1 MQYKHRAEDQVS
13 YTIDGESFAILRP
26 AYNFYVLIKIKTM
39 VSENIVRD
47 RTLVLRVLVPG
58 LHTQLSDKLL
68 AKQEGADDKNPTNS
82 NNNPA
87 ASSTYNS
94 NSGGGGGNNNST
106 SSNSNSNSSAADQIL
121 NLEGVTCLPSSEG
134 STLWHFRCDGAT
146 YPARLV
152 NLPCPVEVHK
162 THDHATYHKSADIGQ
177 MLIVYEDEYAMEE
190 AENERGYKTE
200 GFPSYYHSGLSP
212 PMKRVVQRRFRARF
226 TERESKAIPPPHK
239 EVTEVEKE
247 IQALITKLSAKPG
260 KQKGRGRGG
269 RGGSG
274 GGASS
279 VTVITKEKVIEEVED
294 EIVDY
299 EPWMEAGKIYTIEDA
314 KKHPEWWLTKD
325 EMKEI
330 DTAKKTEE
338 EEKQRKADKTEEKKK
353 RKKEKKKKKEEE
365 KQQQAAAAAPE
376 SGSKKKGIPSLAS
389 RQSVEVE
396 EQPMDDVEA
405 TARLLASG
413 QGGNEEDFLF
423 DLGEGD
429 FNFDDDDLMLSLG

>member
-1 MQYKHRAEDQVS
+1 V
-13 YTIDGESFAILRP
+13 
-26 AYNFYVLIKIKTM
+26 N
-39 VSENIVRD
+39 ENIVRD

-68 AKQEGADDKNPTNS
+68 AKQEVADSSSSS
-82 NNNPA
+82 NNNP
-87 ASSTYNS
+87 SSS
-94 NSGGGGGNNNST
+94 SSSGGAGSSNNTNNNNS
-106 SSNSNSNSSAADQIL
+106 SSAADQIL
-121 NLEGVTCLPSSEG
+121 NLEGVACLPSSAG

-190 AENERGYKTE
+190 AENEKGYKIE

-226 TERESKAIPPPHK
+226 EERESKAIPPPHK
-239 EVTEVEKE
+239 EVSEVEKE
-247 IQALITKLSAKPG
+247 IQELITKLSSKPG

-269 RGGSG
+269 SAA
-274 GGASS
+274 ASS
-279 VTVITKEKVIEEVED
+279 STVTTKEKAIEVIED

-299 EPWMEAGKIYTIEDA
+299 EPWMESGKIYTIEDA

-330 DTAKKTEE
+330 ETAKKAEE
-338 EEKQRKADKTEEKKK
+338 DEKQRKAEKAQEKKK
-353 RKKEKKKKKEEE
+353 RKEEKKKKKQEE
-365 KQQQAAAAAPE
+365 KQQAAALE
-376 SGSKKKGIPSLAS
+376 SGSKQKKKGIPSLSS
-389 RQSVEVE
+389 RTMYAAPEN
-396 EQPMDDVEA
+396 PTPPIDDVEFAA
-405 TARLLASG
+405 TLNEG
-413 QGGNEEDFLF
+413 EEDDFLLELGDEF
-423 DLGEGD
+423 DFTGEDIAG
-429 FNFDDDDLMLSLG
+429 LM

>member
-1 MQYKHRAEDQVS
+1 
-13 YTIDGESFAILRP
+13 
-26 AYNFYVLIKIKTM
+26 M

-68 AKQEGADDKNPTNS
+68 AKQEGADSNS
-82 NNNPA
+82 STSNNNNNNPA
-87 ASSTYNS
+87 ATSSS
-94 NSGGGGGNNNST
+94 SGNGGNNSGNS
-106 SSNSNSNSSAADQIL
+106 SSAADQIL
-121 NLEGVTCLPSSEG
+121 NLEGVTCLPSSAG

-190 AENERGYKTE
+190 AENEKGYKIE

-226 TERESKAIPPPHK
+226 EERESKAIPPPHK
-239 EVTEVEKE
+239 EVSEVEKG
-247 IQALITKLSAKPG
+247 IQELITKLSAKPG

-269 RGGSG
+269 SSAA
-274 GGASS
+274 ASS
-279 VTVITKEKVIEEVED
+279 STVTTKEKVIEEVED

-299 EPWMEAGKIYTIEDA
+299 EPWMESGKIYTMNDV
-314 KKHPEWWLTKD
+314 KFHPECWLTKD

-330 DTAKKTEE
+330 ETAKKAEE
-338 EEKQRKADKTEEKKK
+338 DEKQRKAEKDQEKKK
-353 RKKEKKKKKEEE
+353 RREEKKKKKQKE
-365 KQQQAAAAAPE
+365 KQQAQAAAPE
-376 SGSKKKGIPSLAS
+376 SSSGGSKKKKGIPSLSS
-389 RQSVEVE
+389 RMAVE
-396 EQPMDDVEA
+396 EAVPVDDVDA
-405 TARLLASG
+405 AARMFI
-413 QGGNEEDFLF
+413 N
-423 DLGEGD
+423 GEGND
-429 FNFDDDDLMLSLG
+429 EDIFMEMDEFNFDDEEDISALMM

>member
-1 MQYKHRAEDQVS
+1 
-13 YTIDGESFAILRP
+13 
-26 AYNFYVLIKIKTM
+26 M

-68 AKQEGADDKNPTNS
+68 AKQEGADNNNNNNNTLASSSN

-87 ASSTYNS
+87 NNNSSENS
-94 NSGGGGGNNNST
+94 GGGNNNNNIIASSST
-106 SSNSNSNSSAADQIL
+106 TTTVDQVL
-121 NLEGVTCLPSSEG
+121 NLEGVTCLPSSAG

-162 THDHATYHKSADIGQ
+162 TYDHATYHKSADIGQ

-190 AENERGYKTE
+190 AENEKGYKIE

-212 PMKRVVQRRFRARF
+212 PMKRVVQRRFKARF
-226 TERESKAIPPPHK
+226 EERESKAIPPPHK
-239 EVTEVEKE
+239 EVAEVEKE
-247 IQALITKLSAKPG
+247 IQELITQLSAKPG

-269 RGGSG
+269 GGGGSA
-274 GGASS
+274 ASS
-279 VTVITKEKVIEEVED
+279 SATVTTKEKVIEEVED

-330 DTAKKTEE
+330 ESAKKAEE
-338 EEKQRKADKTEEKKK
+338 EEEQRRAEKAEEKKK

-365 KQQQAAAAAPE
+365 KQQQQHQQQAAAAAASSSSIPE
-376 SGSKKKGIPSLAS
+376 SGTSKKKGIPSLNA
-389 RQSVEVE
+389 RL
-396 EQPMDDVEA
+396 PVEA
-405 TARLLASG
+405 AEAIDEDLDAAVTIMFHSG
-413 QGGNEEDFLF
+413 QTENEEDLFLDLDNEF
-423 DLGEGD
+423 DFANEDIG
-429 FNFDDDDLMLSLG
+429 SLL

>member
-1 MQYKHRAEDQVS
+1 
-13 YTIDGESFAILRP
+13 
-26 AYNFYVLIKIKTM
+26 M

-68 AKQEGADDKNPTNS
+68 AKQEGADNS
-82 NNNPA
+82 NNNNP
-87 ASSTYNS
+87 ASSNPAS
-94 NSGGGGGNNNST
+94 SSGGGNPNSAST
-106 SSNSNSNSSAADQIL
+106 SSSTADQVL
-121 NLEGVTCLPSSEG
+121 NLEGVTCLPSSAG

-190 AENERGYKTE
+190 AENEKGYKIE

-226 TERESKAIPPPHK
+226 EERESSAIPPPHK
-239 EVTEVEKE
+239 EVSEVEKE
-247 IQALITKLSAKPG
+247 IQELITQLSAKPG

-269 RGGSG
+269 GGGSSSNA
-274 GGASS
+274 ASS
-279 VTVITKEKVIEEVED
+279 SSTVVTTKEKVIEEIED

-299 EPWMEAGKIYTIEDA
+299 EPWMEGGKIYTIEDA

-330 DTAKKTEE
+330 EIAKKAEE
-338 EEKQRKADKTEEKKK
+338 EEQQRRAEKAEEKKK

-365 KQQQAAAAAPE
+365 KQQQQQQQQAAAAASVLPE
-376 SGSKKKGIPSLAS
+376 KSSSGSSKKKGIPSLNS
-389 RQSVEVE
+389 RLSVEE
-396 EQPMDDVEA
+396 EPIDDVEA
-405 TARLLASG
+405 AARMFVSG
-413 QGGNEEDFLF
+413 QGGNEDDFLF
-423 DLGEGD
+423 ELEGGEDMFD
-429 FNFDDDDLMLSLG
+429 FDNEDIGNLL

>member
-1 MQYKHRAEDQVS
+1 MWY
-13 YTIDGESFAILRP
+13 I
-26 AYNFYVLIKIKTM
+26 YVITTM
-39 VSENIVRD
+39 VNENIVRD

-68 AKQEGADDKNPTNS
+68 AKQEGADSSSSS
-82 NNNPA
+82 NNNPS
-87 ASSTYNS
+87 ASSS
-94 NSGGGGGNNNST
+94 SGGGTNNS
-106 SSNSNSNSSAADQIL
+106 SNNSSSAADQIL
-121 NLEGVTCLPSSEG
+121 NLEGVTCLPSSAG

-190 AENERGYKTE
+190 AENEKGYKIE

-226 TERESKAIPPPHK
+226 EERESKAIPPPHK
-239 EVTEVEKE
+239 EVSEVEKE
-247 IQALITKLSAKPG
+247 IQELITKLSSKPG

-269 RGGSG
+269 SAA
-274 GGASS
+274 ASS
-279 VTVITKEKVIEEVED
+279 STVTTKEKVIEVVED

-299 EPWMEAGKIYTIEDA
+299 EPWMESGKIYTIEDA

-330 DTAKKTEE
+330 ETAKKAEE
-338 EEKQRKADKTEEKKK
+338 DEQKRKAEKAQEKKK
-353 RKKEKKKKKEEE
+353 RKEEKKKKKQEE
-365 KQQQAAAAAPE
+365 KQQAAALE
-376 SGSKKKGIPSLAS
+376 SGPKQKKKGIPSLSS
-389 RQSVEVE
+389 RMYAAPEN
-396 EQPMDDVEA
+396 PTLLIDDVEFAA
-405 TARLLASG
+405 TLNEG
-413 QGGNEEDFLF
+413 EEDDFLLELGDEF
-423 DLGEGD
+423 DFTEDIGG
-429 FNFDDDDLMLSLG
+429 LM

>member
-1 MQYKHRAEDQVS
+1 
-13 YTIDGESFAILRP
+13 
-26 AYNFYVLIKIKTM
+26 

-68 AKQEGADDKNPTNS
+68 AKQEGADSSSNSS
-82 NNNPA
+82 NNNNNNP
-87 ASSTYNS
+87 S
-94 NSGGGGGNNNST
+94 SGGGNISTNN
-106 SSNSNSNSSAADQIL
+106 NSSAADQIL
-121 NLEGVTCLPSSEG
+121 NLEGVTCLPSSAG

-190 AENERGYKTE
+190 AENEKGYKIE

-226 TERESKAIPPPHK
+226 EERESKAIPPPHK
-239 EVTEVEKE
+239 EVSEVEKE
-247 IQALITKLSAKPG
+247 IQELISKLSSKPG

-269 RGGSG
+269 SSAA
-274 GGASS
+274 ASS
-279 VTVITKEKVIEEVED
+279 SITTKEKVIEVVED

-299 EPWMEAGKIYTIEDA
+299 EPWMESGKIYTIEDA

-330 DTAKKTEE
+330 ETAKKAEE
-338 EEKQRKADKTEEKKK
+338 DEKQRKAEKAQEKKK
-353 RKKEKKKKKEEE
+353 RKEEKKKKKQEE
-365 KQQQAAAAAPE
+365 KQQQAAAPE
-376 SGSKKKGIPSLAS
+376 GGSKKKKGIPALSS
-389 RQSVEVE
+389 RMYAE
-396 EQPMDDVEA
+396 ETTAPVDDVDFA
-405 TARLLASG
+405 ARLFDN
-413 QGGNEEDFLF
+413 QGGED
-423 DLGEGD
+423 DLLLELG
-429 FNFDDDDLMLSLG
+429 DDDMFDFSGEDISDLM